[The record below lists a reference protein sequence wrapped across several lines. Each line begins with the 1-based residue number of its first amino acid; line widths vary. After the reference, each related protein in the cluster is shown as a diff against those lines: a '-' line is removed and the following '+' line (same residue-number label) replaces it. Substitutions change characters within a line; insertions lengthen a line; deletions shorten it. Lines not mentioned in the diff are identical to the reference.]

1 MGKAGGNMKWRIW
14 VLLGM
19 LVLLIFTVVW
29 QQVYTDSTMQVMM
42 EKSQTLSDT
51 LMEEDGVTA
60 LAQAQEIVDF
70 WDSREVII
78 SLFVDYRDIEQIGRQ
93 TQYVLSYIE
102 SGDFELARVEC
113 EQLNHVADIFYNIV
127 RLDWQNI
134 L

>member
-1 MGKAGGNMKWRIW
+1 MKWRIW
-14 VLLGM
+14 VLFGM

-29 QQVYTDSTMQVMM
+29 QQVYTDSTMQVML
-42 EKSQTLSDT
+42 EKSETLSNT

-102 SGDFELARVEC
+102 SGDYELARVEC